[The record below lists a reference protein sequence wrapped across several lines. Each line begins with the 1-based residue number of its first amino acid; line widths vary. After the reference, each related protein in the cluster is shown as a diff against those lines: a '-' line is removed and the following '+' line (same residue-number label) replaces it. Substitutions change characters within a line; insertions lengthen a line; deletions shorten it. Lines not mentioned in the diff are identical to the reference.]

1 MDKDVERLKYINQE
15 CIKNNII
22 YERFPGI
29 DINNLSQS
37 DLDKYV
43 TKFAQKNFT
52 NGMIGCAISHLKI
65 YEDII
70 NKGYKNALI
79 LEDDIVF
86 DKNFHSILKN
96 SFDELPSNYDILY
109 LGSLG
114 LSSIKPYYDINILLK
129 FYTIF
134 NHKYDDKY
142 KYIYRPE
149 FPLGTFGYI
158 ISNQGCNKLLQ
169 YINKIY
175 FHIDWMICFNIN
187 KLNIYGTKTKIIHQ
201 KWNNSNNSDMYATP
215 KYFNCLLNN
224 ITDQNNVP
232 YSYYFNFPMI
242 KILNINITYWII
254 IFFILGYINN
264 IYISYIILFYLII
277 NFNID
282 IFISFLLGIII
293 KFYIENIKLY

>member
-1 MDKDVERLKYINQE
+1 
-15 CIKNNII
+15 
-22 YERFPGI
+22 
-29 DINNLSQS
+29 
-37 DLDKYV
+37 
-43 TKFAQKNFT
+43 
-52 NGMIGCAISHLKI
+52 
-65 YEDII
+65 
-70 NKGYKNALI
+70 
-79 LEDDIVF
+79 
-86 DKNFHSILKN
+86 
-96 SFDELPSNYDILY
+96 
-109 LGSLG
+109 
-114 LSSIKPYYDINILLK
+114 
-129 FYTIF
+129 
-134 NHKYDDKY
+134 
-142 KYIYRPE
+142 
-149 FPLGTFGYI
+149 
-158 ISNQGCNKLLQ
+158 
-169 YINKIY
+169 
-175 FHIDWMICFNIN
+175 MICLNIN
-187 KLNIYGTKTKIIHQ
+187 KLNIYGTKTKIINQ